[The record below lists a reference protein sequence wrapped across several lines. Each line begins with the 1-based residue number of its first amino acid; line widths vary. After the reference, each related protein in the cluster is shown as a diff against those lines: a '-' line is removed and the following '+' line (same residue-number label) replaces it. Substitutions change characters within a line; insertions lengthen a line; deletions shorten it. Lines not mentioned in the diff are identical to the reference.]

1 MRVFLIAAVL
11 AVFATP
17 TVATAKCSPS
27 TARHIEQNG
36 MDPIAC
42 ACIISEVAAHMR
54 TYFAIDPLTLPD
66 RDLSTPK
73 LTENSQKALDNANKL
88 ANIHAKMCRF
98 TWKYPHRQF

>member
-17 TVATAKCSPS
+17 TVATAKCGPS
-27 TARHIEQNG
+27 AARHIEQNG

-42 ACIISEVAAHMR
+42 RCIVREVVAHMR
-54 TYFAIDPLTLPD
+54 IYFAIDPLGLPD
-66 RDLSTPK
+66 RDLSTPQ

-88 ANIHAKMCRF
+88 ANIHAAMCRF
-98 TWKYPHRQF
+98 ASK